1 MRAPFFGMPVPTND
15 DADRTALAELEQAMN
30 QAAAQAVKLGL
41 GIDVFMG
48 AAHAA
53 YLNANPALREHLESV
68 HLLAQLGELRRR
80 GLVGDA

>member
-1 MRAPFFGMPVPTND
+1 MRAPFFGMPVP
-15 DADRTALAELEQAMN
+15 ADSDTDRAAPAQLELLVNEAAEK
-30 QAAAQAVKLGL
+30 AVKLGL

-48 AAHAA
+48 AANAA
-53 YLNANPALREHLESV
+53 YLKANPALREHLESV

>member
-1 MRAPFFGMPVPTND
+1 MPVP
-15 DADRTALAELEQAMN
+15 ADTDREALAELELLVN
-30 QAAAQAVKLGL
+30 QAAEKAVKLGL

-53 YLNANPALREHLESV
+53 YLGANPALREHLESV

-80 GLVGDA
+80 GLVGVA

>member
-1 MRAPFFGMPVPTND
+1 MRAPFFGMPVPAND
-15 DADRTALAELEQAMN
+15 DAHRAALAELELLVN
-30 QAAAQAVKLGL
+30 QAAEKAVKLGL

-68 HLLAQLGELRRR
+68 HLQAQLGELRRR
-80 GLVGDA
+80 GLLGVA